1 MLQNDVIKD
10 QTNPA
15 FEKELDDLKITREQ
29 KKLIIDF
36 LWDCAILSVEQFLN
50 QLNHDVDE
58 NCTSNGKGKFG

>member
-15 FEKELDDLKITREQ
+15 FEKELEDLEMTREQ

-36 LWDCAILSVEQFLN
+36 LWDCAILSVEQFFN
-50 QLNHDVDE
+50 QLNYDLDE
-58 NCTSNGKGKFG
+58 TSNSDG

>member
-10 QTNPA
+10 LTNPT
-15 FEKELDDLKITREQ
+15 FEKELDGLDINREQ

-36 LWDCAILSVEQFLN
+36 LWNCAILSVENFLN

-58 NCTSNGKGKFG
+58 NCNSDGEGKFR